1 MTIDVHAL
9 GRRPSLPR
17 YRTFTF
23 GGLNMAQ
30 IGVDDAADWVLHRAV
45 AELPSVVV
53 TSHLNHVMLAERDPG
68 FREAV
73 AAAEL
78 NVADGW
84 PLVFASRLM
93 GPRLPGRVIGI
104 DLVDT
109 VLRRDT
115 RLRLA
120 ILGGPPGSAEA
131 LAERERARHDIVR
144 IEPMPAGVWDTPGE
158 RAAILD
164 RVREARPNLVLIGLG
179 APRQELFAEELRPVV
194 RGPIL
199 CCGAAIPVLGGHVR
213 RAPGV
218 VRTIGMEWAFRTAQS
233 PARLGPRYMR
243 SAWWYTRV
251 LGGELTARAALGRSH
266 GAADE

>member
-1 MTIDVHAL
+1 MTTDAHEL
-9 GRRPSLPR
+9 HGQPWLQPH
-17 YRTFTF
+17 RTFAF

-30 IGVDDAADWVLHRAV
+30 ISIDDAADWVLRQAL
-45 AELPSVVV
+45 AELSSVVV

-73 AAAEL
+73 SAAEL

-84 PLVFASRLM
+84 PLVFASRLI

-109 VLRRDT
+109 VLRREA

-131 LAERERARHDIVR
+131 LAERERERHDIVQV
-144 IEPMPAGVWDTPGE
+144 EPMPAGVWDTPE
-158 RAAILD
+158 EHAAILD

-199 CCGAAIPVLGGHVR
+199 CCGATIPVLGGHVR
-213 RAPGV
+213 RAPSV
-218 VRTIGMEWAFRTAQS
+218 VRSVGMEWAFRTAQS
-233 PARLGPRYMR
+233 PARLGPRYVR
-243 SAWWYTRV
+243 SAWWYARV
-251 LGGELTARAALGRSH
+251 FGGELTGRAARRRTRS
-266 GAADE
+266 AADA